1 MTETSAPSR
10 REKLTDANHDGREC
24 ARPAARVFVRAAGPD
39 PVLLLNPIPMLW
51 LIPITIL
58 VVGTGVIV
66 RAARRRGSAEK
77 PLTTEPVSGQWL
89 AEIRGRDDQYW

>member
-1 MTETSAPSR
+1 MTEASAPSK
-10 REKLTDANHDGREC
+10 REKLTDANHDGHEC
-24 ARPAARVFVRAAGPD
+24 ARRATRAFMRADGPD
-39 PVLLLNPIPMLW
+39 PVLLLNRVPMLW

-66 RAARRRGSAEK
+66 RAARRRGGAEK
-77 PLTTEPVSGQWL
+77 PLTTDPVSGQWL

>member
-1 MTETSAPSR
+1 
-10 REKLTDANHDGREC
+10 
-24 ARPAARVFVRAAGPD
+24 
-39 PVLLLNPIPMLW
+39 MLW

-77 PLTTEPVSGQWL
+77 SLTTEPVSGQWL